1 VEERAAAYRLCL
13 RVQEPAAAAPSR
25 SATWNVAYLLQ
36 SRADPT
42 LLVDGDDAMRSAAL
56 RREYMTA
63 LGRAA
68 PFAKQIDASLAVTG
82 STPTGFALDTA
93 GAFAFLQ
100 TDAAACAA
108 ADIGVILPSW
118 WLGMNAK
125 ARVGLR
131 AVVKRPKFAGV
142 NALHAGALLEINWTI
157 ALGDA
162 ALSARELERLARL
175 KTPLVQIRGQW
186 VHVDQTELK
195 AALARVK
202 RSGQRTLSVRDAV
215 RLAIGAPVAGIPS
228 GTALIANGKFAE
240 QLDRLRGAARLE
252 PLEPPAT
259 LQATLRPY
267 QTRGYSWL
275 HFLTRSGFGACLADD
290 MGLGKTVQTLALI
303 ARDWE
308 REPHAPVLLV

>member
-1 VEERAAAYRLCL
+1 M
-13 RVQEPAAAAPSR
+13 
-25 SATWNVAYLLQ
+25 AYLLQ

-131 AVVKRPKFAGV
+131 AVVKRPKFSGA
-142 NALHAGALLEINWTI
+142 NALHAGALLEIDWTI

-186 VHVDQTELK
+186 VHVDQTELQ

-202 RSGQRTLSVRDAV
+202 RSGQRTMSVRDAV
-215 RLAIGAPVAGIPS
+215 RLAIGAPVARRIVIGGGLHEEEGARPAAEAAPS
-228 GTALIANGKFAE
+228 RRVSVEGHVGRAE
-240 QLDRLRGAARLE
+240 LLDGGSME
-252 PLEPPAT
+252 P
-259 LQATLRPY
+259 
-267 QTRGYSWL
+267 
-275 HFLTRSGFGACLADD
+275 
-290 MGLGKTVQTLALI
+290 
-303 ARDWE
+303 
-308 REPHAPVLLV
+308 